1 MFVFSSVYLFV
12 SGFSKQVIYQVL
24 LPIVFYSS
32 VSIVASLEMAGGQ
45 RYALPVY
52 CISFALI
59 LNGVSLAPGIRRRAI
74 ASSLIILLLMAQM
87 REFFQTQHVYNTS
100 WPSWREQVSKREVGE
115 DLRVYIFPQWKNWEW
130 QMVIPA
136 GEVIPSDQSG

>member
-1 MFVFSSVYLFV
+1 MIAPDCLECHTR
-12 SGFSKQVIYQVL
+12 G
-24 LPIVFYSS
+24 
-32 VSIVASLEMAGGQ
+32 SLGAAA
-45 RYALPVY
+45 RT
-52 CISFALI
+52 
-59 LNGVSLAPGIRRRAI
+59 AI
-74 ASSLIILLLMAQM
+74 DT
-87 REFFQTQHVYNTS
+87 REEDTQHVYNTS